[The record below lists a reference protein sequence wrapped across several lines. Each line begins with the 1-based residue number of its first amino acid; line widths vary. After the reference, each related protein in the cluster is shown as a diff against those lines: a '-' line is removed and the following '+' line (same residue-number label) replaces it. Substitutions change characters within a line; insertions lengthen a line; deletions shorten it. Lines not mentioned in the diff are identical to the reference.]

1 MGQSRDQHRPLLGI
15 EGGRGRGQAEAG
27 EELALYTVQVQY
39 YRTYP
44 DYALR
49 HLGSHPNSTN

>member
-15 EGGRGRGQAEAG
+15 EGGKGRGQAEAG

-39 YRTYP
+39 YRTRLPTPIMPYVI
-44 DYALR
+44 
-49 HLGSHPNSTN
+49 